1 MALSML
7 APAGAAERAGTATG
21 QLQATV
27 RIDYSQS
34 IAELRERNLQAELL
48 QGSASRGPVRLTEG

>member
-48 QGSASRGPVRLTEG
+48 QGC

>member
-1 MALSML
+1 MKTHKRISAALLAASMALSML

-34 IAELRERNLQAELL
+34 IAELRL
-48 QGSASRGPVRLTEG
+48 